1 MRPFNRL
8 LIFLRAAN
16 TAMNKLP
23 DPATRNVQKELPRR
37 PRTVPLLTVCFT
49 VGALSMIAH
58 AKSVAGPALV
68 QVPLAEADLDIGK
81 EINEV
86 CAGCHGE
93 FGQGGSEG
101 EYPRLAGMPAAFIA
115 QQLVMF
121 RDRSRKNLAMVEYI
135 DHRQMPDPDIAN
147 ISVYL
152 AGIDLPSK
160 LPPADETAPGFD
172 AYQRLMDSKR
182 VVQIPMADG
191 DIKHGKELYRRECR
205 SCHGSD
211 GQGDNRDAV
220 PMLAGQYTSYL
231 WRQVDKYIKGQRI
244 HDRESPD
251 DELLAAF
258 DRNEIRDIFAFASTL
273 DD

>member
-1 MRPFNRL
+1 
-8 LIFLRAAN
+8 
-16 TAMNKLP
+16 MNKLP

-37 PRTVPLLTVCFT
+37 PRTVPLLTVCLV

-58 AKSVAGPALV
+58 AESIAGPALV
-68 QVPLAEADLDIGK
+68 QVPLAQADLDIGK

-101 EYPRLAGMPAAFIA
+101 EYPRLAGLPAAFIA

-160 LPPADETAPGFD
+160 LPPADETVPGFD
-172 AYQRLMDSKR
+172 AYQRLIDSKR
-182 VVQIPMADG
+182 VVQIPTAEG
-191 DIKHGKELYRRECR
+191 DIELGKELYRRECR

-211 GQGDNRDAV
+211 GKGDDQDAV
-220 PMLAGQYTSYL
+220 PMLTGQYTSYL
-231 WRQVDKYIKGQRI
+231 WRQVDKYINGQRI

-258 DRNEIRDIFAFASTL
+258 ERDEIRDIFAFISTL